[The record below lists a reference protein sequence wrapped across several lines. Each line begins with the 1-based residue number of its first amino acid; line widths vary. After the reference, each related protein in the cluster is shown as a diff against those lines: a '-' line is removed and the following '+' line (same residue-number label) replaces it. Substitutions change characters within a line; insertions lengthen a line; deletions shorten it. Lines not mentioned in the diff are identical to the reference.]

1 MKYILLFLLIII
13 FTYALIRIL
22 IGRFSPFGK
31 FREIIGLGE
40 YDNEFNDLMNL
51 ELIDAFNL
59 YKSSCIKKANNFD
72 VLLCAHLNDKKFN
85 GKKELLAKSLIAPT
99 TLNDLI
105 NKISIPNRKITIY
118 KIALTLQLTPTE
130 TYELLKSR
138 GYSVSYNS
146 LKELCYTFFIEDDY
160 GRKNYDLETL
170 HWLLSYNGY

>member
-59 YKSSCIKKANNFD
+59 YKSSYIKKANNFD

-99 TLNDLI
+99 TLNDL
-105 NKISIPNRKITIY
+105 
-118 KIALTLQLTPTE
+118 
-130 TYELLKSR
+130 
-138 GYSVSYNS
+138 
-146 LKELCYTFFIEDDY
+146 
-160 GRKNYDLETL
+160 
-170 HWLLSYNGY
+170 